1 MRKLITIDKEK
12 LFFCY
17 LRSDTVTQ
25 FSIYWD
31 GTNFFVNLFVVVFY
45 IKRLGTRTKSC
56 NSLEN
61 EGSWRERE
69 ERRGGEGRDGEGGG
83 EGM

>member
-1 MRKLITIDKEK
+1 MRKLITIDEEK

-25 FSIYWD
+25 YSIYWD
-31 GTNFFVNLFVVVFY
+31 GTNFFVNLFAVVFTSSGSEPEL
-45 IKRLGTRTKSC
+45 IPVIHTKMR
-56 NSLEN
+56 
-61 EGSWRERE
+61 GHGGK
-69 ERRGGEGRDGEGGG
+69 ERRGGEGRDSGGGRG

>member
-1 MRKLITIDKEK
+1 MRKLITIDEEK

-17 LRSDTVTQ
+17 LSSDTVTHY
-25 FSIYWD
+25 SIYWD
-31 GTNFFVNLFVVVFY
+31 GQLICSFFY